1 MQQALKL
8 HCKKIA
14 RRAPIYVRLFT
25 MKSPLILYGTLG
37 CHLCELAGACVM
49 PVAARHQLKLDH
61 IDIAENADLDAYET
75 RIPVLKYG
83 QQELD
88 WPFDAAAVNAF
99 ISSTKI

>member
-1 MQQALKL
+1 
-8 HCKKIA
+8 
-14 RRAPIYVRLFT
+14 
-25 MKSPLILYGTLG
+25 
-37 CHLCELAGACVM
+37 M